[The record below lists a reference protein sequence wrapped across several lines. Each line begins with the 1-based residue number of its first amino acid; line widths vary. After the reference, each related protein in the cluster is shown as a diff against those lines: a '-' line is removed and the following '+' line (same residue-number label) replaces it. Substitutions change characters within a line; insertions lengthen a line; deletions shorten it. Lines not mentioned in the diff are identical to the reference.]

1 MMKFETFPAPWPGVL
16 VEMKDFVDLCF
27 LARGDARQAAMIR
40 VFISK
45 TLVPQNRLQPHVQRF
60 KTSIARIPNC
70 CIELKATDAAAHKIE
85 IEY

>member
-1 MMKFETFPAPWPGVL
+1 MMKVDTFPAAWPGVL

-27 LARGDARQAAMIR
+27 LARGDARRTAMIR

-45 TLVPQNRLQPHVQRF
+45 TLVPQNRLQPHVQQFRS
-60 KTSIARIPNC
+60 SIARIPNC
-70 CIELKATDAAAHKIE
+70 RIELKATQDTAHKIE